1 MRKLYEFVGK
11 VETVIAASCF
21 SLSCAMIFIA
31 AVARTLNHP
40 INWSQD
46 MSLFLFA
53 WSVFIAADVSLRS
66 DRLVTVD
73 LLVKTF
79 PDKPQ
84 KLIAF
89 INYAII
95 LVFLA
100 AMVFFGI
107 KLSIFSWRRVFQG
120 MPGFSYGWVTLSA
133 PVGSFLIGT
142 TVVLKIKALLSEKPG
157 AKLSKPMVA
166 GSDAQSEKSIE
177 RGIG

>member
-1 MRKLYEFVGK
+1 MKKLYELVGK
-11 VETVIAASCF
+11 VETVVAATCF
-21 SLSCAMIFIA
+21 SLSCLMIFSA

-53 WSVFIAADVSLRS
+53 WSVFISADVGLRA
-66 DRLVTVD
+66 DRLVNVD
-73 LLVKTF
+73 LLVKVF
-79 PDKPQ
+79 PHKHQ
-84 KLIAF
+84 KVIAL

-142 TVVLKIKALLSEKPG
+142 TVVLKMKALLTGVPEAKSGTPG
-157 AKLSKPMVA
+157 VDQ
-166 GSDAQSEKSIE
+166 GTERGIE
-177 RGIG
+177 RGVG